1 MTICPI
7 ALAVGCEKCPA
18 FKFCPLTTVL
28 GDQQEKDEVDPSN
41 KVWKETFPPDE
52 SKPVTFLSSKAVFKG
67 ELTFENTLCI
77 DWEFEGKLTTSD
89 KLIVAEEGAVLAD
102 IEAGTVICK
111 GKIRGNIIASQKV
124 EIHSTGK
131 ILGDV
136 HTSAL
141 MIELGAVILGR
152 VICPNISEMIKKF

>member
-1 MTICPI
+1 MLSIKGEPQTGNIDKSI
-7 ALAVGCEKCPA
+7 
-18 FKFCPLTTVL
+18 TVL
-28 GDQQEKDEVDPSN
+28 GSN
-41 KVWKETFPPDE
+41 
-52 SKPVTFLSSKAVFKG
+52 AVFKG
-67 ELTFENTLCI
+67 ELNFKNTLCI
-77 DWEFEGKLTTSD
+77 DGKFEGKVKTSD
-89 KLIVAEEGAVLAD
+89 KLIVAEEGAVLAE
-102 IEAGTVICK
+102 IEAGIVICK

-136 HTSAL
+136 DTPSL

>member
-1 MTICPI
+1 MKLELCS
-7 ALAVGCEKCPA
+7 LA
-18 FKFCPLTTVL
+18 
-28 GDQQEKDEVDPSN
+28 QM
-41 KVWKETFPPDE
+41 
-52 SKPVTFLSSKAVFKG
+52 LSSKANLNFK
-67 ELTFENTLCI
+67 NTLYI
-77 DWEFEGKLTTSD
+77 DGEFEGKLTTSD
-89 KLIVAEEGAVLAD
+89 KLIVTEEGNLLAD

-136 HTSAL
+136 HAPAL

-152 VICPNISEMIKKF
+152 VICPNISEMINTF

>member
-1 MTICPI
+1 MLPKKGEPRKVTID
-7 ALAVGCEKCPA
+7 GSK
-18 FKFCPLTTVL
+18 TVL
-28 GDQQEKDEVDPSN
+28 GSN
-41 KVWKETFPPDE
+41 
-52 SKPVTFLSSKAVFKG
+52 AVFKG
-67 ELTFENTLCI
+67 ELNFKDTLCI
-77 DWEFEGKLTTSD
+77 DGEFEGKLTTSD
-89 KLIVAEEGAVLAD
+89 KLIVAEEGAVLAE

-136 HTSAL
+136 HAPAI

-152 VICPNISEMIKKF
+152 VICPNISEMINTF